1 MVINCLVVN
10 TAVYSKAND
19 KPSKGNQRKAKAS
32 EEKAKDQFK
41 RLETTRP

>member
-10 TAVYSKAND
+10 TAVYYKANN
-19 KPSKGNQRKAKAS
+19 KPSNGNQRKAKAS

-41 RLETTRP
+41 RLKTTRP